1 MTNRW
6 SYGSMGAI
14 VGLATT
20 IGLGCSTQTGP
31 AEEPGTGTVQFP
43 LVTATKSAYRLRSAQ
58 FAVTTQNASPIVTLD
73 SESDPDAA
81 ALTTTLAQG
90 PYLVRLMNGWT
101 LFRINDDTTQTQ
113 VRGALISPNPQSFE
127 IKKAMESDV
136 TFTFTTEDGIVNIGS
151 GPLSIT
157 FDVSANT
164 GLPSCDLRGFF
175 SGCPS
180 GQSCLL
186 ADVSGRT
193 FCASTGALPP
203 GSPCTS
209 EQCQAGAQCLK
220 LDPDHPDQ
228 GTCTSFCD
236 TSNTTFGCNCQ
247 SLGIANSSAGICGPL
262 PPAACDLL
270 AQTGCADGQ
279 ACQFLG
285 GSFGTC
291 GMPGTTPARASCAG
305 ETCMAGFDC
314 FQGRCLQFCDER
326 VNTPG
331 CVCVGVGTGF
341 IGRCF

>member
-6 SYGSMGAI
+6 THAS
-14 VGLATT
+14 VGMVLFLASTG
-20 IGLGCSTQTGP
+20 GLGCATQREPTEDPATGIVHV
-31 AEEPGTGTVQFP
+31 A

-58 FAVTTQNASPIVTLD
+58 FAVTTQNSSPVVTLD
-73 SESDPDAA
+73 SETNPDASV
-81 ALTTTLAQG
+81 LTASLSQG
-90 PYLVRLMNGWT
+90 PYLVRLMDGWA
-101 LFRINDDTTQTQ
+101 LYRIDDDTTLTQ
-113 VRGALISPNPQSFE
+113 VRGALLSPNPQSFV
-127 IKKAMESDV
+127 ITKSMESDV

-157 FDVSANT
+157 FDGSPNT
-164 GLPSCDLRGFF
+164 GLPACDLRGFF
-175 SGCPS
+175 SSCPS

-186 ADVSGRT
+186 ADAVGRT
-193 FCASTGALPP
+193 FCASTGSLPP
-203 GSPCTS
+203 GAACTS
-209 EQCQAGAQCLK
+209 EQCQAGSQCLK

-228 GTCTSFCD
+228 GSCTQFCD
-236 TSNTTFGCNCQ
+236 TSSTTFGCNCQ

-270 AQTGCADGQ
+270 TQTNCPTGQ

-291 GMPGTTPARASCAG
+291 GTPGTTPAGAQCTG
-305 ETCMAGFDC
+305 QTCMAGFDC

-331 CVCVGVGTGF
+331 CLCFGAGTGF